1 MTTAFELGCLGV
13 VKRAE
18 EKPKAPAAAS
28 NKFFSNIPILSE
40 LTEKRPQEKPYGT
53 LPYTPQPVPFNLEE
67 ITPFHPPFLTPE
79 DKQRQ
84 SIRDTEA
91 EERLRQKLNAASAPP
106 KPANLFSRPT
116 QTRAQLLN
124 ERAFMD
130 KYPVLAGAPTLAKD
144 IYSGLTKAPATA
156 SSKFFSNIPLLS
168 NLTEKRPTQIP
179 VNWRQDPEASRQ
191 MAVAKIQE
199 EIANARKTY
208 IAGQVTDARNANK
221 QPNVAGLEALQAK
234 KNFAQLQTNL
244 QNPKNLRAI
253 ASMLARTPLNPLNH
267 TPVGG
272 ALTDALAVAGAESLR
287 PEPPPPAPTAPQQ
300 SGLMSIL
307 SNPYVLGGAGLGA
320 LGLGGYGL
328 ARYLNRKK
336 KKRPYFE

>member
-18 EKPKAPAAAS
+18 E
-28 NKFFSNIPILSE
+28 
-40 LTEKRPQEKPYGT
+40 
-53 LPYTPQPVPFNLEE
+53 QP
-67 ITPFHPPFLTPE
+67 
-79 DKQRQ
+79 
-84 SIRDTEA
+84 
-91 EERLRQKLNAASAPP
+91 
-106 KPANLFSRPT
+106 
-116 QTRAQLLN
+116 
-124 ERAFMD
+124 
-130 KYPVLAGAPTLAKD
+130 
-144 IYSGLTKAPATA
+144 KAPATA

-168 NLTEKRPTQIP
+168 NLMEKRPTQIP

-208 IAGQVTDARNANK
+208 LMGQITDARNAAK

-234 KNFAQLQTNL
+234 KNFGQLQTNL

-253 ASMLARTPLNPLNH
+253 ASMLAQTPLNPFHRITN
-267 TPVGG
+267 PVGG
-272 ALTDALAVAGAESLR
+272 ALTDALAGAGAESLR
-287 PEPPPPAPTAPQQ
+287 PEPPPPSAPSAPQQ
-300 SGLMSIL
+300 SGLMSML
-307 SNPYVLGGAGLGA
+307 SNPYLLGGAGLAG

-328 ARYLNRKK
+328 YRYLNRKK

>member
-13 VKRAE
+13 VKRA
-18 EKPKAPAAAS
+18 K
-28 NKFFSNIPILSE
+28 
-40 LTEKRPQEKPYGT
+40 EKPYGT
-53 LPYTPQPVPFNLEE
+53 LPSDGTLNPPPPFNLEE
-67 ITPFHPPFLTPE
+67 ISPFHPPFLTPE

-84 SIRDTEA
+84 SIQDA
-91 EERLRQKLNAASAPP
+91 KADERLRQKLNTPPAPP

-168 NLTEKRPTQIP
+168 NSMEKRPTQIP

-208 IAGQVTDARNANK
+208 LMGQVTDARNANK

-234 KNFAQLQTNL
+234 KNFGRLQTNL
-244 QNPKNLRAI
+244 QDPKNLRAI
-253 ASMLARTPLNPLNH
+253 ASMLAQTPLNPLNH

-287 PEPPPPAPTAPQQ
+287 PEPPPPSAPSAPQQ
-300 SGLMSIL
+300 SGLMSML
-307 SNPYVLGGAGLGA
+307 SNPYLLGGAGLAG

-328 ARYLNRKK
+328 YRYLNRKK
-336 KKRPYFE
+336 KKQPYFE